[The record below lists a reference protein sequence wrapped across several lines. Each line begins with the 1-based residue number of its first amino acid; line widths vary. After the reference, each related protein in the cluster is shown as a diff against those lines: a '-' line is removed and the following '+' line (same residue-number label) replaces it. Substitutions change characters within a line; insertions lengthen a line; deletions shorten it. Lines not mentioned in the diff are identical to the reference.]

1 MRLLQLAPLRDRAFT
16 LIELLVVIAI
26 IAILAAL
33 LLPALASAKARAK
46 RTECLNNLKQ
56 VGIGLRAWA
65 SDNDGLFPWIVEVT
79 EGGSKNAPEWVDHFR
94 ACSNE
99 LVTPK
104 ILVCP
109 AQKEKTALT
118 DWSTLSGQDNVS
130 WFFGLDAE
138 ETKPQTILA
147 GDSNIIG
154 GGGGL
159 DPSWNTFFGSSID
172 ATWDNT
178 VHVRKGNVTL
188 SDGSVQMV
196 NTVELQAQ
204 IAVALSAGS
213 TNVTF
218 SKPRGV
224 L

>member
-1 MRLLQLAPLRDRAFT
+1 MQTSRPRPFRGFT

-33 LLPALASAKARAK
+33 LLPALSGAKARAK
-46 RTECLNNLKQ
+46 RTECVNSLKQ
-56 VGIGLRAWA
+56 IGIGLRGWA
-65 SDNDGLFPWIVEVT
+65 TDNDGKFPWQVGLT
-79 EGGSKNAPEWVDHFR
+79 NGGSMDAPEWADHFR

-99 LVTPK
+99 LSTPK

-109 AQKEKTALT
+109 AQREKTPLS
-118 DWSTLSGQDNVS
+118 DWPLVAGEDNVS

-147 GDSNIIG
+147 GDGNVIG

-159 DPSWNTFFGSSID
+159 DPFWNSFVGSSID
-172 ATWDNT
+172 ATWEKN
-178 VHVRKGNVTL
+178 VHVNKGNITL
-188 SDGSVQMV
+188 ADGSVQMV
-196 NTVELQAQ
+196 NTIELQAQ
-204 IAVALSAGS
+204 ISTALATGS

>member
-1 MRLLQLAPLRDRAFT
+1 MRVFCPTRSRGFT

-33 LLPALASAKARAK
+33 LLPALAGAKARAK
-46 RTECLNNLKQ
+46 RTECVNNLKQ
-56 VGIGLRAWA
+56 VGIGFRAWA
-65 SDNDGLFPWIVEVT
+65 SDNDGMFPWFVEMT
-79 EGGSKNAPEWVDHFR
+79 EGGSKNGPEWVDHFR

-99 LVTPK
+99 FVTPK

-118 DWSTLSGQDNVS
+118 DWSILAGQDNVS
-130 WFFGLDAE
+130 WFFGLEAE

-159 DPSWNTFFGSSID
+159 DASWNAFLGSSID
-172 ATWDNT
+172 ATWDDN
-178 VHVRKGNVTL
+178 VHVRKGNLTL

-196 NTVELQAQ
+196 NTIELQAQ
-204 IAVALSAGS
+204 IAAALSAGS

>member
-1 MRLLQLAPLRDRAFT
+1 MQALPSLRSRAFT

-33 LLPALASAKARAK
+33 LLPALAGAKARAK
-46 RTECLNNLKQ
+46 RTECVNNLKQ
-56 VGIGLRAWA
+56 IGIGLRAWA
-65 SDNDGLFPWIVEVT
+65 SDNDSMFPWVVEMT
-79 EGGSKNAPEWVDHFR
+79 EGGSKGTPEWADNFR

-104 ILVCP
+104 ILACP
-109 AQKEKTALT
+109 AQKEKIPID
-118 DWSTLSGQDNVS
+118 DWSILAGQDNVS
-130 WFFGLDAE
+130 WFFGLDAD
-138 ETKPQTILA
+138 ETKAQTILA

-159 DPSWNTFFGSSID
+159 DPYWNAFLGSSID
-172 ATWDNT
+172 ATWDET
-178 VHVRKGNVTL
+178 VHVRKGDLTL

-196 NTVELQAQ
+196 NTLQLQEQ
-204 IAVALSAGS
+204 ISTALSAGS

>member
-1 MRLLQLAPLRDRAFT
+1 MRALRSSFRSRAFT
-16 LIELLVVIAI
+16 LIELLVVIAV

-33 LLPALASAKARAK
+33 LLPALAGAKARAK
-46 RTECLNNLKQ
+46 RTECVSNLKQ
-56 VGIGLRAWA
+56 ISIGLRAWA
-65 SDNDGLFPWIVEVT
+65 SDNDGLFPWFVEMT
-79 EGGSKNAPEWVDHFR
+79 EGGSKNTPEWVDNFR

-99 LVTPK
+99 FVTPK

-109 AQKEKTALT
+109 AQKDKTPM
-118 DWSTLSGQDNVS
+118 DNWSILAGQDNVS

-138 ETKPQTILA
+138 ETKAQTILA

-159 DPSWNTFFGSSID
+159 DPFWNTFLGTSID
-172 ATWDNT
+172 ATWDDT
-178 VHVRKGNVTL
+178 VHVRKGDLTL

-196 NTVELQAQ
+196 NTLELQDQ
-204 IAVALSAGS
+204 ITAALSAGN

>member
-1 MRLLQLAPLRDRAFT
+1 MLTLRFKTVRAFT

-33 LLPALASAKARAK
+33 LLPALSGAKARAR
-46 RTECLNNLKQ
+46 RTECVNSLKQ
-56 VGIGLRAWA
+56 VGIGLRGWA
-65 SDNDGLFPWIVEVT
+65 TDNDGQFPWAVGIT
-79 EGGSKNAPEWVDHFR
+79 NGGTKDSPEWADHFR

-99 LVTPK
+99 LSTPK
-104 ILVCP
+104 VLVCA
-109 AQKEKTALT
+109 AQLGKTAIS
-118 DWSTLSGQDNVS
+118 DWSLLAGEDNVS
-130 WFFGLDAE
+130 FFFGLDAE
-138 ETKPQTILA
+138 ETRPQTLLA

-159 DPSWNTFFGSSID
+159 DPFWNSFAGSSID
-172 ATWDNT
+172 ATWENN
-178 VHVRKGNVTL
+178 VHVNKGNITL

-196 NTVELQAQ
+196 NTLDLQAQ
-204 IAVALSAGS
+204 IAAALAAGS